1 MDYFRTGNEI
11 VPESPVS
18 LRKATTKKCDV
29 LLSPMPG
36 KKKTKSVLDGNKPLK
51 PSVNTPKS
59 VAESSS
65 KKTRTAPRATPEAGK
80 SGSALK
86 RGAADSRNN
95 SPSLRAKP
103 AKTGKVG
110 SESDS
115 STSSPSTR
123 KNKR

>member
-11 VPESPVS
+11 VPDSPVS

-65 KKTRTAPRATPEAGK
+65 KKTRTAPRVTPEVGNK
-80 SGSALK
+80 QDIQCDNHMSSREGM
-86 RGAADSRNN
+86 GA
-95 SPSLRAKP
+95 
-103 AKTGKVG
+103 
-110 SESDS
+110 
-115 STSSPSTR
+115 
-123 KNKR
+123 